1 MIRDE
6 VQSLGGEIVGEA
18 YLSAHGANAAEI
30 VREIARLEPDLIVNC
45 VGGELSIAYSRAL
58 RAAGILPS
66 QIPTMYFSVGE
77 LELLGLSSSESV
89 GDYGAWSYFQSIEAP
104 QNQYFWNSTPNVAK
118 LLLDGGT
125 YQVVLTKVDEEETK
139 EPAGG

>member
-1 MIRDE
+1 MSE
-6 VQSLGGEIVGEA
+6 KK
-18 YLSAHGANAAEI
+18 
-30 VREIARLEPDLIVNC
+30 
-45 VGGELSIAYSRAL
+45 
-58 RAAGILPS
+58 
-66 QIPTMYFSVGE
+66 IPTVENVFTQLTAALS
-77 LELLGLSSSESV
+77 LLARAKG
-89 GDYGAWSYFQSIEAP
+89 EAP